1 VTRVIGVTGNIAS
14 GKSTV
19 AALFAAKGATV
30 IDADELA
37 RDALG
42 PGSRALAAVAARWP
56 GSIGPGGALDRVVL
70 RNIVF
75 QDAGARAALNA
86 IVHPEVERRRDAL
99 VAAARAKGV
108 PIVVYDAP
116 LLFEAGLDHEVDEIV
131 LVDAP
136 EPVRRER
143 LVRERAL
150 SAADASAMI
159 AAQMPS
165 ELKRPRAHHIIDNTA
180 GRDALAAR
188 VDAVWNALARHPAS
202 G

>member
-1 VTRVIGVTGNIAS
+1 VTRIIGLTGNIAS

-37 RDALG
+37 RDAIG
-42 PGSRALAAVAARWP
+42 PGSPALAGVAARWP
-56 GSIGPGGALDRVVL
+56 ATILPGGALDRAAL

-75 QDAGARAALNA
+75 RDAAARTALNA
-86 IVHPEVERRRDAL
+86 IVHPEVERRRAAL
-99 VAAARAKGV
+99 VAAARAKRV
-108 PIVVYDAP
+108 PIVVYDVP
-116 LLFEAGLDHEVDEIV
+116 LLFEAGLERDVDEIV

-136 EPVRRER
+136 ESVRRER
-143 LVRERAL
+143 LMRERGL

-165 ELKRPRAHHIIDNTA
+165 ELKRPRAHHVIDNTA
-180 GRDALAAR
+180 DRAALAAR
-188 VDAVWNALARHPAS
+188 VDAVWNALARPTAS